1 MNIGEKIKYIRT
13 EKKLSRAEL
22 SRKSG
27 VSEISIR
34 KYETGQRNP
43 KLDSLKKIALALN
56 INPYELIQNNELDET
71 LSDFSNSVV
80 LPLMNI
86 LKVNDNYSEL
96 TGLINNITFDQYKL
110 FLDFLYSKYRN
121 QLDTLDKENKLSPL
135 DLIQLYINISSLI
148 EKNLEEIKKR

>member
-121 QLDTLDKENKLSPL
+121 
-135 DLIQLYINISSLI
+135 
-148 EKNLEEIKKR
+148 

>member
-96 TGLINNITFDQYKL
+96 TNNITFDQYKL